1 MIFNSIDFI
10 FLFLPITILGYF
22 ILNNFKKYQLSKVY
36 LVLCSLFFY
45 GYYNKWYLLIV
56 ISSLIVNF
64 FIGNMIHK
72 YNSEIIKRKVF
83 LILGITFNL
92 GLLGYF
98 KYYDFFINN
107 VNKVFNTNFKIF
119 NILLPLGI
127 SFFTFQQ
134 LSFIIDSYRGTNIK
148 YNFLNYS
155 LFITFFPQLVAGPI
169 VLPTEMLPQFDD
181 EKNKVINY
189 DNMSRGLYLFAIGL
203 MKKVFIADTLAIIAN
218 AGFSNPSSLI
228 MLDSILTSFGYTFQL
243 YFDFSGYCDIAMGIG
258 LMFNIKIPLNFNSP
272 YKSTNIKEFW
282 NKWHITLGR
291 FLTNYLYFPL
301 GGSRLGKVRTLINLF
316 IVFLVSGIWH
326 GAGWTF
332 IIWGALHGISM
343 VIHRLWSYTGKK
355 LPKVLG
361 WFITF
366 NVVNIL
372 WVFFRASS
380 VKQASLIIFKMFNIS
395 TLSQGFSSSF
405 ISVINSSFKLK
416 LCIILAVLITFLASK
431 AKTIVDNMK
440 FNITTNI
447 VIISYLIISIFIIL
461 SSKVSTFL
469 YFNF

>member
-10 FLFLPITILGYF
+10 FLFLPIAILGYF
-22 ILNNFKKYQLSKVY
+22 ILNRFKKYELSKVY

-45 GYYNKWYLLIV
+45 GYYNKWYLLIM
-56 ISSLIVNF
+56 ISSLTVNF
-64 FIGNMIHK
+64 FIGNMIH
-72 YNSEIIKRKVF
+72 NHISENIKSKIF
-83 LILGITFNL
+83 LIIGITFNL

-107 VNKVFNTNFKIF
+107 VNRIFNTNFNIL

-134 LSFIIDSYRGTNIK
+134 LSFIIDSYRGTSIK
-148 YNFLNYS
+148 YDFLNYT
-155 LFITFFPQLVAGPI
+155 LFVTFFPQLVAGPI
-169 VLPTEMLPQFDD
+169 VLPTEMLPQFED
-181 EKNKVINY
+181 EKNKVISY

-218 AGFSNPSSLI
+218 VGFSNPSSLT
-228 MLDSILTSFGYTFQL
+228 MMDSILTSLGYTFQL
-243 YFDFSGYCDIAMGIG
+243 YFDFSGYCDIAMGIC
-258 LMFNIKIPLNFNSP
+258 LMFNIKLPLNFNSP

-301 GGSRLGKVRTLINLF
+301 GGSRLGKAKTLINLF

-332 IIWGALHGISM
+332 IIWGTLHGISM
-343 VIHRLWSYTGKK
+343 IIHRLWSYTGKK
-355 LPKVLG
+355 LPKILG

-366 NVVNIL
+366 NIVNIL
-372 WVFFRASS
+372 WVFFRANS
-380 VKQASLIIFKMFNIS
+380 VKQALVIIASMFNIT

-405 ISVINSSFKLK
+405 ILAINPSFELK
-416 LCIILAVLITFLASK
+416 LCLILAVLIAFLAPK

-440 FNITTNI
+440 FNIKTNI
-447 VIISYLIISIFIIL
+447 VITTYLIISIFIIL